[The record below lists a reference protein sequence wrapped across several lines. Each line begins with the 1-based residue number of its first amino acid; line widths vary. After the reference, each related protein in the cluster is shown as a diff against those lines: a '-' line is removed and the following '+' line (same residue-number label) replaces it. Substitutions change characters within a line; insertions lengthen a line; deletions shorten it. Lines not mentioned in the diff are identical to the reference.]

1 MLRDRS
7 FCLTAVSLVLVVL
20 ASSGCQQ
27 EQTPSVETTTTPT
40 PETAVTATTSPTSTT
55 PPQQELFL
63 VRSLQPGDRA
73 CYIELENAKGETS
86 NEFASFEICEQS
98 NLVGQ
103 RVRLTRKSAPI
114 MAMSCEGRPDC
125 KESETVN
132 LIVKAEVIK

>member
-1 MLRDRS
+1 MLCYRS
-7 FCLTAVSLVLVVL
+7 FCLTAISLILVVL

-40 PETAVTATTSPTSTT
+40 SETAITLTPSPASTT
-55 PPQQELFL
+55 ASEQEVFL
-63 VRSLQPGDRA
+63 VKSLQPGDRA

-103 RVRLTRKSAPI
+103 RVRLTQKSAPI

>member
-1 MLRDRS
+1 MLYPRS
-7 FCLTAVSLVLVVL
+7 FRITAVSLFLVVT
-20 ASSGCQQ
+20 SSGCQQ
-27 EQTPSVETTTTPT
+27 DQPPLAETTVTPT
-40 PETAVTATTSPTSTT
+40 PETTVTAATSPASTT
-55 PPQQELFL
+55 APQEEVFL
-63 VRSLQPGDRA
+63 VKSLQPGDRA

-125 KESETVN
+125 TESETVN